1 MKPSRSSRP
10 TGKAPREVQRRKPAQ
25 AKQSGPSG
33 KRPADP
39 SAGKR
44 PGVRRAPKVSQEALS
59 FCPAAGKCGSCQY
72 AGVPYKVQLKKKQ
85 QQMQELFAAY
95 GKVEPVIGME
105 EPDHYRNKVHAVL
118 GRKKDGTV
126 ISGTYEENS
135 HRIVPVEHC
144 RLENRVADDIIADTR
159 KLLQSF
165 KVQIYNENSGYGLVR
180 HLLIRRGHHTGQ
192 VLLVIVAVSPIFPS
206 KNNFVKALRKL
217 HPEITSIVLN
227 VNDRFTSMVL
237 GKRDIPLYGKGY
249 IEDTLLGKRYRISAQ
264 SFYQI
269 NTVQTEKLYAK
280 ALEYAALT
288 GHERVVDAYCGI
300 GTIGMSAADK
310 AGEVIGVEL
319 NPSAVRDARE
329 NARLNEVANIS
340 FIEADAG
347 EYLVNMAAAGEKI
360 DVLLMDPPRAGST
373 KEFLE
378 SAMRMGP
385 EKIVY
390 VSCEPVTLER
400 DLKILTAKKYRC
412 EKITPVDMFPH
423 TEKIEAVCL
432 LTRR

>member
-378 SAMRMGP
+378 SAMLMGP